1 MAVVLGRRWVRRQRG
16 AVGARVRQLA
26 FMSGRHSTL
35 LTHMI
40 FWAFRPL
47 SLSIIHGRFNRVIP
61 LATYPRDWPL
71 ARPLTA
77 LIRGLTLDLQAL
89 LLRSGEMESLQP
101 DVHTRTF
108 LLPCLPSQ
116 IAQNSLEENLGVF
129 YVNSLSTQS
138 AGNVHQAQLC
148 SGRGGEYSMVSVP
161 SLRRERPGPQR
172 LPNEGRQQLE

>member
-1 MAVVLGRRWVRRQRG
+1 MAVVLGRRWVHRQRG

-40 FWAFRPL
+40 FWAFRSL
-47 SLSIIHGRFNRVIP
+47 SLSIIHGHFNRVIP

-89 LLRSGEMESLQP
+89 LLRGGEMESLQP
-101 DVHTRTF
+101 MSTRE
-108 LLPCLPSQ
+108 PS
-116 IAQNSLEENLGVF
+116 
-129 YVNSLSTQS
+129 
-138 AGNVHQAQLC
+138 C
-148 SGRGGEYSMVSVP
+148 SHACP
-161 SLRRERPGPQR
+161 HR
-172 LPNEGRQQLE
+172 LPRTPWKKTWGFSTSIPFQPKVPEMSTRLSSARAEVESIAWCLFQV

>member
-1 MAVVLGRRWVRRQRG
+1 MAVVLGRRWVCRQRG

-89 LLRSGEMESLQP
+89 LLRGGEMESLQLG
-101 DVHTRTF
+101 VHRQTF
-108 LLPCLPSQ
+108 LLPCLPSH
-116 IAQNSLEENLGVF
+116 IAQNSLEENFGFSTSIPFQPKVLEVSTG
-129 YVNSLSTQS
+129 LSS
-138 AGNVHQAQLC
+138 ARAEVESIPWCLFQ
-148 SGRGGEYSMVSVP
+148 V
-161 SLRRERPGPQR
+161 
-172 LPNEGRQQLE
+172 